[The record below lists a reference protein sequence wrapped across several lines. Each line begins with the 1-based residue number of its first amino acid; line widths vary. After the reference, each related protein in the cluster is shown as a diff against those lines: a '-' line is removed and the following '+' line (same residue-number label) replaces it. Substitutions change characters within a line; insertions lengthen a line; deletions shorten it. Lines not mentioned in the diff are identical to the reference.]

1 MLGAFCT
8 LRVRK
13 TRFFDKF
20 VSMTVTFMFVTIAT
34 QCRQAMPKCVDGV
47 NLTGSDDGVCR
58 QGSSE
63 KV

>member
-47 NLTGSDDGVCR
+47 N
-58 QGSSE
+58 
-63 KV
+63 